1 MSGFRRDSISSEPA
15 VALSVDPA
23 LAHLN
28 RDIVE
33 LIPALRMF
41 ARTFCKNA
49 FDADDLVQET
59 LTKAIANNSKFRPGT
74 NLKAWMF
81 TIMRNSFY
89 TSTKV
94 RRREQPGSEECVSD
108 QRSVAQS
115 QDWSMQGREVR
126 ASLDALP
133 SEQREVLVLIG
144 ILGVS
149 YEEAAE
155 MTGCAIG
162 TIKSRLNRAR
172 HRMLALLQ
180 SETVSELFDTSV
192 H

>member
-1 MSGFRRDSISSEPA
+1 MSACHGTTALPDLAAPLPVHPATAHIDRDL
-15 VALSVDPA
+15 VA
-23 LAHLN
+23 
-28 RDIVE
+28 

-41 ARTFCKNA
+41 ARTFCKSG
-49 FDADDLVQET
+49 FDVDDLVQET
-59 LTKAIANNSKFRPGT
+59 LTKAIANAEKFRPGT
-74 NLKAWMF
+74 NLKAWLF
-81 TIMRNSFY
+81 TIMRNAFY
-89 TSTKV
+89 TSAKV
-94 RRREQPGSEECVSD
+94 RRREQPGYEDCVSD
-108 QRSVAQS
+108 VLTVAQS
-115 QDWSMQGREVR
+115 QDWAVRGLEIR

-133 SEQREVLVLIG
+133 PEQREVLVLIG

-172 HRMLALLQ
+172 HRMLLLLQ
-180 SETVSELFDTSV
+180 AENVAELFEGRI